1 MLKKIGIMLLTAAF
15 VFALSGCESERV
27 EEEIKLPILED
38 EGEGYNTAV
47 VEKRDFVETKS
58 IGGSVGYVYAEAL
71 LTVAESNVLEYNAK
85 KNQRFSEGEV
95 IAVFD
100 SSALDYEYKNQK
112 ILVDDAFSAYS
123 ASKSEASRLKYE
135 QEKLK
140 LDLIQYKIDQYTIR
154 APYDC
159 VIASAK
165 SFEIGSVVGAGEEVC
180 SVAKPDEIYVYTN
193 DNVNLFSTGRTVKL
207 KFGTEKS
214 YSGKIVMTP
223 EGSGRKSGLNSAVI
237 IKFEDGELEKVT
249 EDVGNIVSSGW
260 ATIVVTA
267 AEKYNALSVPA
278 DAVLQ
283 YSGSTYCYLSGKNG
297 RARVPVEVG
306 ETYDGYTIINS
317 GLTEGD
323 IVSY

>member
-1 MLKKIGIMLLTAAF
+1 MHKKIGIMLLTAALAF
-15 VFALSGCESERV
+15 SLSGCESEKIA
-27 EEEIKLPILED
+27 EEIKLPILEG

-123 ASKSEASRLKYE
+123 ASRSEASRLKYE

-237 IKFEDGELEKVT
+237 IKFEDGELEKAI

-297 RARVPVEVG
+297 RARIPVEVG

-323 IVSY
+323 IVSF

>member
-1 MLKKIGIMLLTAAF
+1 MLRKIGIMLLTLALAL
-15 VFALSGCESERV
+15 ALSGCESERIG
-27 EEEIKLPILED
+27 EEIKLPILEG
-38 EGEGYNTAV
+38 EGEEYATAIA
-47 VEKRDFVETKS
+47 EKRDFIETKS

-71 LTVAESNVLEYNAK
+71 LTVAESNILEYNAK
-85 KNQRFSEGEV
+85 KNQPFKEGEI

-112 ILVDDAFSAYS
+112 ILVDDAYAAYI
-123 ASKSEASRLKYE
+123 ASTSELSRLKYE

-159 VIASAK
+159 VIAATR

-193 DNVNLFSTGRTVKL
+193 DSVDLFSTGRTVKL

-223 EGSGRKSGLNSAVI
+223 EVSGRKSGLNSSVI
-237 IKFEDGELEKVT
+237 ISFDEGELQKALDE
-249 EDVGNIVSSGW
+249 VGNIVSSGW
-260 ATIVVTA
+260 ATIIVTA
-267 AEKYNALSVPA
+267 VEKYNVLSIPS
-278 DAVLQ
+278 DAVMQ
-283 YSGSTYCYLSGKNG
+283 YSGSTYCYLSGNNG
-297 RARVPVEVG
+297 RARIPVEVG
-306 ETYDGYTIINS
+306 ETYGGYTVINS

-323 IVSY
+323 IVSF

>member
-1 MLKKIGIMLLTAAF
+1 MLRKIGIMLLIAAF
-15 VFALSGCESERV
+15 ALCLSGCESERV
-27 EEEIKLPILED
+27 GEEIKLPILEG

-71 LTVAESNVLEYNAK
+71 LTVAESNILEYNAK
-85 KNQRFSEGEV
+85 KNQPFKEGEV

-112 ILVDDAFSAYS
+112 ILVDDAYSAYT
-123 ASKSEASRLKYE
+123 ASGSELSRLKYE
-135 QEKLK
+135 QERLK
-140 LDLIQYKIDQYTIR
+140 LDLIQYKIDRYTIR

-165 SFEIGSVVGAGEEVC
+165 GFQIGSVVGAGEEVC
-180 SVAKPDEIYVYTN
+180 SVARPDEIYVYTN
-193 DNVNLFSTGRTVKL
+193 DSVNLFSTGRTVKL
-207 KFGTEKS
+207 KFGTDKS
-214 YSGKIVMTP
+214 YDGKIVMTP

-237 IKFEDGELEKVT
+237 IKFEDGELEKVLD
-249 EDVGNIVSSGW
+249 EVGNIVSSGW
-260 ATIVVTA
+260 ATIIVTA
-267 AEKYNALSVPA
+267 VEKYNTLAVPA
-278 DAVLQ
+278 DAIMQ

-297 RARVPVEVG
+297 RARIPVEVG
-306 ETYDGYTIINS
+306 ETYGSYTIIGS

-323 IVSY
+323 IISY

>member
-1 MLKKIGIMLLTAAF
+1 MHKKIGIMLLTAAF
-15 VFALSGCESERV
+15 VFALSGCESEKIA
-27 EEEIKLPILED
+27 EEIKLPILEG

-123 ASKSEASRLKYE
+123 ASGSEASRLKYE

-140 LDLIQYKIDQYTIR
+140 LDLIQYKIDQYTIP

-237 IKFEDGELEKVT
+237 IKFEDGELERVT

-297 RARVPVEVG
+297 RARIPVEVG

-323 IVSY
+323 IVSF

>member
-1 MLKKIGIMLLTAAF
+1 MLKKIGIMLLTVAL
-15 VFALSGCESERV
+15 VFSLSGCESERV
-27 EEEIKLPILED
+27 EAEIKLPILEG

-71 LTVAESNVLEYNAK
+71 LTVAESNILEYNAK
-85 KNQRFSEGEV
+85 KNQRFNEGEV
-95 IAVFD
+95 IAVLD

-112 ILVDDAFSAYS
+112 ILVDDAYSAYS
-123 ASKSEASRLKYE
+123 ASGSEISRLKYE

-165 SFEIGSVVGAGEEVC
+165 SFEIGSVVGAGQEVC

-260 ATIVVTA
+260 ATIIVTTV
-267 AEKYNALSVPA
+267 EKYNALSVPA

-297 RARVPVEVG
+297 RARIPVETG
-306 ETYDGYTIINS
+306 ETYGGYTIINS

-323 IVSY
+323 IVSF

>member
-1 MLKKIGIMLLTAAF
+1 MHKKIGIMLLTAAF
-15 VFALSGCESERV
+15 VFALSGCESEKIA
-27 EEEIKLPILED
+27 EEIKLPILEG

-123 ASKSEASRLKYE
+123 ASGSEASRLKYE

-237 IKFEDGELEKVT
+237 IKFEDGELERVT

-297 RARVPVEVG
+297 RARIPVEVG

-323 IVSY
+323 IVSF

>member
-1 MLKKIGIMLLTAAF
+1 MLKKIGIMLLTVAL
-15 VFALSGCESERV
+15 VFSLSGCESERV
-27 EEEIKLPILED
+27 EAEIKLPILEG

-85 KNQRFSEGEV
+85 KNQRFNEGEV
-95 IAVFD
+95 IAVLD

-112 ILVDDAFSAYS
+112 ILVDDAYSAYS
-123 ASKSEASRLKYE
+123 ASGSEISRLKYE

-165 SFEIGSVVGAGEEVC
+165 SFEIGSVVGAGQEVC

-260 ATIVVTA
+260 ATIIVTTV
-267 AEKYNALSVPA
+267 EKYNALSVPA

-297 RARVPVEVG
+297 RARIPVEAG
-306 ETYDGYTIINS
+306 ETYGGYTIINS

-323 IVSY
+323 IVSF